1 MMLELPPL
9 ALYIHIPWCVRKCP
23 YCDFNSHEV
32 GSSPDLPEAAYLR
45 SLEADLKNSAR
56 FAQGRKLQSI
66 FFGGGTPS
74 VVSSR
79 MIGACIDLAD
89 SVVGLADNAE
99 ITLEANPGTAE
110 QEKFLGFREAGVN
123 RLSIGV
129 QSLNERQLNNLGRI
143 HSASEATTAIQMA
156 RDAGFDNINLDFMY
170 GLQDQTLDQALGELE
185 QAVAM
190 QPEHISW
197 YELTIEPNTEFYRRP
212 PTLPAHDELTEM
224 SDAGIQHLEAHGYS
238 RYEVSAFAKDGK
250 RCIHNE
256 NYWAFGDYL
265 GIGAGAHEKVTLP
278 DESKIIRRSKTRM
291 PNHYM
296 ERIGN
301 YIAAEN
307 RVSASDLSF
316 EFCMNALRLI
326 DGVPLKLFQQRTGL
340 PLEQLEN
347 ALKQE
352 VETSLLFPFDN
363 AIQATDLGIRHL
375 NTLLQKLLKEP

>member
-1 MMLELPPL
+1 MLELPPL

-32 GSSPDLPEAAYLR
+32 GSNADLPEAAYLR

-56 FAQGRKLQSI
+56 FAQGRKLESI

-74 VVSSR
+74 VASSS
-79 MIGACIDLAD
+79 MIRTCIDLAD
-89 SVVGLADNAE
+89 SLVGLADNAE

-110 QEKFLGFREAGVN
+110 QKKFFGFRKAGVN

-129 QSLNERQLNNLGRI
+129 QSLNDLQLRNLGRI
-143 HSASEATTAIQMA
+143 HSAAEATTAMQMA

-170 GLQDQTLDQALGELE
+170 GLQDQTLDQALSELE

-197 YELTIEPNTEFYRRP
+197 YELTVEPNTEFYRRP
-212 PTLPAHDELTEM
+212 PTQPEHDELTEI
-224 SDAGIQHLEAHGYS
+224 SDAGIALLEISGYS
-238 RYEVSAFAKDGK
+238 RYEISAFAKDKK

-278 DESKIIRRSKTRM
+278 DENKIIRRSKTRM
-291 PNHYM
+291 PKHYM

-301 YIAAEN
+301 YTATEST
-307 RVSASDLSF
+307 VPVSDLPF

-326 DGVPLKLFQQRTGL
+326 NGVPAELFQQRTGQ
-340 PLEQLEN
+340 PLHELEN
-347 ALKQE
+347 ALKSE
-352 VETSLLFPFDN
+352 IEAGLLFPCDQV
-363 AIQATDLGIRHL
+363 IQPTDSGSRHL
-375 NTLLQKLLKEP
+375 NTLLQGLLHEP